1 MGVQIVRYL
10 TLVLAAACA
19 VTAGPAFAEGT
30 LQRKAQPNTTPRV
43 AQYTCTEGLHKC
55 CCDKVGPL
63 CCPGTTCVM
72 NGNVG
77 YCVPDN

>member
-1 MGVQIVRYL
+1 MKHLG
-10 TLVLAAACA
+10 LVLAVACA
-19 VTAGPAFAEGT
+19 VTAAPALAEGT
-30 LQRKAQPNTTPRV
+30 LVRKAPAPMSTRI
-43 AQYTCTEGLHKC
+43 AQYPFCTEGLHKC